1 MGLSPNRANPFAPL
15 KQADLAVRTA
25 RETLQIE
32 ARALEKLA
40 DSIGENFARCV
51 QAIHAGNG
59 RLIVTGIGKTAI
71 IAQKIVATLNSTGS
85 PAFFLHA
92 GDAIHGDIG
101 MVQPPDFVLMLSRSG
116 ETSEIKVLSALVRN
130 LGNPLIAITSRA
142 ESTLARRADHVL
154 LTPFDREA
162 DPNELAPTTSTTL
175 QMAMG
180 DALATS
186 LLALR
191 GFTPED
197 FARFHP
203 GGSLGKQLYLRVRDL
218 YPRHQKPVVH
228 PDTPLPETLLEM
240 TNKCLGATA
249 VLDPGTGELLGIVT
263 DGDLRRLLNR
273 RQDLSNIRASDLMTP
288 RPKTIAGGELA
299 VDAVAILERHSISQ
313 LVVVDEAGAYLGF
326 VHLHDFMRE
335 GLV

>member
-1 MGLSPNRANPFAPL
+1 MDNA
-15 KQADLAVRTA
+15 QLAAQTA
-25 RETLQIE
+25 RKTLRIE
-32 ARALEKLA
+32 ARALEQLA
-40 DSIGENFARCV
+40 ESIGDEYTRCV
-51 QAIHAGNG
+51 ETIHQGDG
-59 RLIVTGIGKTAI
+59 KIIVTGVGKTAI
-71 IAQKIVATLNSTGS
+71 IAKKIVATLNSTGS
-85 PAFFLHA
+85 PSLFLHA

-101 MVQPPDFVLMLSRSG
+101 MIQPKDFVLMISRSG
-116 ETSEIKVLSALVRN
+116 ETAEIKVLSVLVRN
-130 LGNPLIAITSRA
+130 MGNTLIAMTSRR
-142 ESTLARRADHVL
+142 ESTLARHADHL
-154 LTPFDREA
+154 LHTPFDREA

-203 GGSLGKQLYLRVRDL
+203 GGALGKQLYLRVKDV
-218 YPRHQKPVVH
+218 YPQNQKPMVY

-249 VLDPGTGELLGIVT
+249 VVDRVSGDLTGIVT

-273 RQDLSNIRASDLMTP
+273 KQDMSGITAADLMSAT
-288 RPKTIAGGELA
+288 PKTIQESKLA
-299 VDAVAILERHSISQ
+299 VEAVNVLETYSISQ
-313 LVVVDEAGAYLGF
+313 LIVVDDQERYVGF
-326 VHLHDFMRE
+326 VHLHDFIRE